1 MRAYIN
7 VWDKTYP
14 VGVISW
20 FNDGKISS
28 VAFIEENG
36 VAITIFHSDDIS
48 TEKEMVLIDGVYHAD
63 LNKRITW
70 EEL

>member
-7 VWDKTYP
+7 VWGKTYP

-36 VAITIFHSDDIS
+36 AAVTIFHSDDIG
-48 TEKEMVLIDGVYHAD
+48 EQIVLIDGTNHAD
-63 LNKRITW
+63 LNKIITW
-70 EEL
+70 EELE